1 MSQLSSRLSLT
12 FSCIGHATMHLF
24 AAFYFI
30 IVLALEKAWQ
40 LPYHELIELW
50 TLPAILIGL
59 CALPA
64 GWLSDKWHAP
74 GMITVMFLGLGVSGI
89 ICSLAQDTETM
100 LLGLC
105 GIGLFA
111 AIYHP
116 VGIPWVIRNAEKQGK
131 ALGINGIF
139 GSLGVALAS
148 IVAGALIEFNGWQAA
163 FWAPSTLSIA
173 IGLAMSYAIAT
184 KKLVDHPHDD
194 TKPQENHT
202 ARNRMQAF
210 AILAF
215 TMLSVG
221 IIFNAIQTALPKVFE
236 LRLPEWIA
244 DNTLGIGGLVSV
256 VYGTAAFMQL
266 VGGYLADKYPLK
278 RVYMTG
284 LFLLAVSLALSAQT
298 HSLVLALIILFAVFL
313 NAAILPAEN
322 MLVAHFTPQKFHGI
336 AYGLKFVITFGAAPL
351 SVLIVAKV
359 VEITSAF
366 VWLFFILMGIA
377 FIAGL
382 ATLWVPEAAKDSI
395 PPQELAPEPQQAS

>member
-1 MSQLSSRLSLT
+1 M
-12 FSCIGHATMHLF
+12 
-24 AAFYFI
+24 
-30 IVLALEKAWQ
+30 
-40 LPYHELIELW
+40 
-50 TLPAILIGL
+50 
-59 CALPA
+59 
-64 GWLSDKWHAP
+64 
-74 GMITVMFLGLGVSGI
+74 
-89 ICSLAQDTETM
+89 
-100 LLGLC
+100 
-105 GIGLFA
+105 
-111 AIYHP
+111 
-116 VGIPWVIRNAEKQGK
+116 
-131 ALGINGIF
+131 
-139 GSLGVALAS
+139 
-148 IVAGALIEFNGWQAA
+148 
-163 FWAPSTLSIA
+163 
-173 IGLAMSYAIAT
+173 
-184 KKLVDHPHDD
+184 
-194 TKPQENHT
+194 
-202 ARNRMQAF
+202 
-210 AILAF
+210 
-215 TMLSVG
+215 
-221 IIFNAIQTALPKVFE
+221 
-236 LRLPEWIA
+236 
-244 DNTLGIGGLVSV
+244 